1 MWDAR
6 RRLAGLILA
15 GCGAILCAGDD
26 PPSAPPRGG
35 AISAGTVSVEA
46 GEPAK
51 PVEYSFRLVEPP
63 ADQLDAGQRVPLVVF
78 LHGAG
83 ERGRDNQAQ
92 IKHFVRAAAE
102 TEFQRSHPCFVL
114 ALQCPSQEWWAAID
128 LAAWRAHGESPHFAA
143 QPTSAM
149 QAVIQA
155 MDQVMAGRPID
166 PDRVYLTGLSM
177 GGFGSFDLAAR
188 RPEVFAAVVPI
199 CGGGDPQTAERMC
212 HIPFFIVHGADDP
225 IVPVALSQR
234 MRDALTAA
242 GATPRYQEPT
252 GVGHAS
258 WGAAYSQTPG
268 SALEW
273 MFEQKRVSAAA
284 GEPSAAKQ

>member
-1 MWDAR
+1 MWDVR
-6 RRLAGLILA
+6 GTIAGLLLV
-15 GCGAILCAGDD
+15 GCAAILGAGDD
-26 PPSAPPRGG
+26 PPSAPQPSG

-63 ADQLDAGQRVPLVVF
+63 ADQLEAGQRVPLVVF

-102 TEFQRSHPCFVL
+102 TEFQRSHPCYVL
-114 ALQCPSQEWWAAID
+114 AVQCHPNAWWAPID
-128 LAAWRAHGESPHFAA
+128 LAALRQRGESPHFSA
-143 QPTSAM
+143 QPTPAM
-149 QAVIQA
+149 QAVINA
-155 MDQVMAGRPID
+155 MDQVMASKPID
-166 PDRVYLTGLSM
+166 PERVYLTGLSM

-242 GATPRYQEPT
+242 GATPRYLELA